1 MAITPPAQQ
10 PAGSYGR
17 SCSPEDDYSYS
28 ESPSRASRHSRQ
40 GHGGSDLPQEGIE
53 ISDSPSRASR
63 RRRAD
68 MPQEGLEIV
77 PAAAPEARA
86 SAPKAPAGRVR
97 RKESSPD
104 VEEEPGR
111 KKQVRKRRKHKHR
124 SHHEARAESAS
135 PAQEA
140 GSPLPSTGRLERDGE
155 VVKRRYPVG
164 AAVARLDNL
173 ESRMQQAESDLD
185 YTMST
190 VAKHR
195 NQQLFQ
201 LMNDVTAARSKAAT
215 ECVISGFPTEG
226 TNVEARCAMVQW
238 MCEEAGISNTRME
251 LISQSHCGE
260 QKRPQPDRH
269 HQNG

>member
-1 MAITPPAQQ
+1 
-10 PAGSYGR
+10 
-17 SCSPEDDYSYS
+17 
-28 ESPSRASRHSRQ
+28 
-40 GHGGSDLPQEGIE
+40 
-53 ISDSPSRASR
+53 
-63 RRRAD
+63 

-140 GSPLPSTGRLERDGE
+140 GSSLPSTGRLERGGDAE
-155 VVKRRYPVG
+155 AAVVKPRYPVV

-185 YTMST
+185 FTMST

-251 LISQSHCGE
+251 LISQSHCGRNKKDLSQIGIIKMVDE
-260 QKRPQPDRH
+260 QDRNKLINWWQRCYKKRGMGARSSHTRVASLILQYVRRSHCGIGFEANRSRLLLWP
-269 HQNG
+269 